1 MVLESSNAQTGE
13 CILVWGTLGLS
24 RARGSLGAEI
34 WCWSQGQKEKHA
46 WAALAPCHRL
56 ARAFV
61 LDFRNLCSSEHMQMV
76 TWLQCYSKRIKKG
89 RVDLYRSWDSALKGF
104 LDICLLIQS
113 WATVLTSNCPA
124 SYKMWLGGCWALCIH
139 LHTLNVAFFP
149 TCQVRVVRFYFG
161 LLRRLLLL
169 LLFLLLRLLRRRAVS
184 PLPDLNRDS
193 LRSVFPAGPQP
204 RLSALSVPCRTST
217 ATPWFSVPC
226 RTSTA
231 TICRTS
237 TAR

>member
-1 MVLESSNAQTGE
+1 
-13 CILVWGTLGLS
+13 
-24 RARGSLGAEI
+24 
-34 WCWSQGQKEKHA
+34 
-46 WAALAPCHRL
+46 
-56 ARAFV
+56 
-61 LDFRNLCSSEHMQMV
+61 
-76 TWLQCYSKRIKKG
+76 
-89 RVDLYRSWDSALKGF
+89 
-104 LDICLLIQS
+104 
-113 WATVLTSNCPA
+113 
-124 SYKMWLGGCWALCIH
+124 MWLGGCWALCIH

-193 LRSVFPAGPQP
+193 LGSVFPAGPQP

-231 TICRTS
+231 TICAQCSLPDLNREIECQKECQKKCQKECQKIC
-237 TAR
+237 